1 MNASPNLTFKQQR
14 FVEEY
19 QVDGNGS
26 QAVLRAGYK
35 TKHPAEMAYGL
46 LRNTKVKHT
55 LQDAQNAR
63 SQRLQMW
70 VDSTVQQYIELK
82 DRVLDACDY
91 QTSLRALNQLVKH
104 LRILEHYHA
113 APLLDAIEKGPD
125 NLDELIDQFL
135 WINTSLGNCSYI
147 LRALEWK
154 VKLAGEKKEEWD
166 YEEMLNSLGLAS
178 WLIST
183 SREEILKDP
192 LW

>member
-26 QAVLRAGYK
+26 QAVLRAGYN

-63 SQRLQMW
+63 RERLQMR
-70 VDSTVQQYIELK
+70 VDSSVKQYIELK
-82 DRVLDACDY
+82 DKALEACDY

-104 LRILEHYHA
+104 LKIFEHYHA
-113 APLLDAIEKGPD
+113 SPLLEIMEKNPD
-125 NLDELIDQFL
+125 NLEELVDHFL
-135 WINTSLGNCSYI
+135 WINTSLGNWSYV
-147 LRALEWK
+147 LRALELK
-154 VKLAGEKKEEWD
+154 VKLAGKEKGELN
-166 YEEMLNSLGLAS
+166 YEEMLNSLELAS
-178 WLIST
+178 
-183 SREEILKDP
+183 
-192 LW
+192 